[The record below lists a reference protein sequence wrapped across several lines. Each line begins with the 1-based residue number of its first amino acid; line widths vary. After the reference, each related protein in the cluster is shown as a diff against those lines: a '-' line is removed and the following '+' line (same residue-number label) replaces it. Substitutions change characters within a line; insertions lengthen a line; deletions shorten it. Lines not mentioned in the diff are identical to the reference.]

1 MSCSYFH
8 LQDAEEMFVN
18 KSLTALFMI
27 SAEEEKTNIDFLRDI
42 DGLFPTLKK
51 YLSSR
56 KDDNR

>member
-27 SAEEEKTNIDFLRDI
+27 SAEDEKTHIDLLRDI
-42 DGLFPTLKK
+42 DGFFPTLKK